1 MSSNVGIFQ
10 CSSCGFMED
19 DFSFFQILSCEED
32 VICVGCYDSYIG
44 ECDTVKEESDG
55 LLQD

>member
-1 MSSNVGIFQ
+1 MNSNMGIFQ

-19 DFSFFQILSCEED
+19 DFSYFHILSCEED
-32 VICVGCYDSYIG
+32 VICVGCYDNYVG

-55 LLQD
+55 LL

>member
-19 DFSFFQILSCEED
+19 DFSFFYVLSCEED
-32 VICVGCYDSYIG
+32 VICVGCYDNYQG
-44 ECDTVKEESDG
+44 ECDTLKEEEDG
-55 LLQD
+55 LLQN